1 MIDFRFRFREAIKMN
16 ELELANHMKSLG
28 LTIRGDQSLESRAN
42 SFERALK
49 IAIPPRS
56 QSDRTSWRN
65 IRKWLVD
72 GCRNGRFEEHEIFK
86 RVLDFA
92 IEASGPGSKNPAAVF
107 TSIMKKELN
116 YGKS

>member
-1 MIDFRFRFREAIKMN
+1 MKVN
-16 ELELANHMKSLG
+16 ELELANRMKSLG

-49 IAIPPRS
+49 IVIPPRT

-65 IRKWLVD
+65 IRNWLVD
-72 GCRNGRFEEHEIFK
+72 GCRSEKFREHAIFK

-92 IEASGPGSKNPAAVF
+92 LEASGPASKNPAAVF
-107 TSIMKKELN
+107 TYIMKKELN
-116 YGKS
+116 YGRT